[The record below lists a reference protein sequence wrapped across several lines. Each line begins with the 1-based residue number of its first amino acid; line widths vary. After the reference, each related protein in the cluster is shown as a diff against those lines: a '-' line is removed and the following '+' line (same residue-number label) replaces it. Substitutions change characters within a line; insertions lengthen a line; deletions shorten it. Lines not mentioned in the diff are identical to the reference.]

1 MRRARRALLLT
12 VASLSLSSFGAA
24 VSGFDAVAEK
34 GQESPAQ
41 GFARL
46 ERGMTPEQVRRHVGP
61 AKRIARQILY
71 HRHIEQWV
79 YEPPTPARRLQFDCR
94 RGQKPL
100 LLWVSTPPAEKDE
113 RGRAPAPR

>member
-1 MRRARRALLLT
+1 MRPARRILLT
-12 VASLSLSSFGAA
+12 TTALLSLSSFGAA
-24 VSGFDAVAEK
+24 VSGFDTFAEK
-34 GQESPAQ
+34 GQEPPAQ

-61 AKRIARQILY
+61 PKRIARQILS

-79 YEPPTPARRLQFDCR
+79 YDPPTPARLQFDCR

-100 LLWVSTPPAEKDE
+100 LLWVSTPPAEKDDH
-113 RGRAPAPR
+113 GRAAAPR